1 MMSPSKSTE
10 RLIGHDKLANNGDD
24 VNVAVC
30 RAKRRG
36 SSSPRLWRSR
46 WRCDDEKCLSVT
58 SPRTPEAKIWLTQN
72 AKTKQTIRIFWNILF
87 FFKCVACATICQMR
101 HVCDDLSNASRVWRS
116 VDERWAC
123 SLQRELKLFL
133 VARFFISASFVLDF
147 GQNFPFEELYQ
158 RFQRMSS
165 VPEKEKINKM
175 SLTQND

>member
-46 WRCDDEKCLSVT
+46 WRCDDEKWLSVT
-58 SPRTPEAKIWLTQN
+58 SPRPTEAKIWLTQN
-72 AKTKQTIRIFWNILF
+72 AKTRQTIRIFWNILF
-87 FFKCVACATICQMR
+87 FFKCVT
-101 HVCDDLSNASRVWRS
+101 CDDLSNASRVWRS

-123 SLQRELKLFL
+123 SLLRELKLFL
-133 VARFFISASFVLDF
+133 VARFFISVRFVLDF

-158 RFQRMSS
+158 RFRRISS
-165 VPEKEKINKM
+165 APEKEKISKM
-175 SLTQND
+175 SITQND